1 MKKNKKKPF
10 NRNDT
15 LYGELAYDE
24 IIDKSIS
31 YTEEYL
37 QQLKED
43 IGMWEDIIADD
54 IERNEVELLK
64 MDRARLNE
72 TKVIYRQVKM
82 MMQKPNRLETAIA

>member
-15 LYGELAYDE
+15 LYGELACDE